1 MTKSILTH
9 AFAHHAWANERI
21 FEACGALGAA
31 DLMAPVPG
39 TYGPI
44 IAILHHLVDADAFYL
59 RVLTGR
65 DDFVYIDE
73 NSRFGVDEL
82 QGFSKQHEAAFAEVL
97 DGWVDPDID
106 VVEHG
111 DGFEFHAPLGIRLG
125 QVLHH
130 GSDHR
135 SQICTALTGMGITP
149 PLIDLWDY
157 AEAKG
162 MSKTVDLREGQP
174 SA

>member
-1 MTKSILTH
+1 MTRSILTH
-9 AFAHHAWANERI
+9 AFAHHAWATERI
-21 FEACGALGAA
+21 LDACAALGSAQ
-31 DLMAPVPG
+31 LMAPVPG

-44 IAILHHLVDADAFYL
+44 IAMLHHIVDADAFYL

-73 NSRFGVDEL
+73 NSRFDVEELRAFSQQHWAAYDEL
-82 QGFSKQHEAAFAEVL
+82 L
-97 DGWVDPDID
+97 DAGMDPDTD
-106 VVEHG
+106 VVERG

-130 GSDHR
+130 GTDHR
-135 SQICTALTGMGITP
+135 SQVCTALTGMGITP

-162 MSKTVDLREGQP
+162 MSKGVDVPKG
-174 SA
+174 

>member
-1 MTKSILTH
+1 MPKSILTH
-9 AFAHHAWANERI
+9 AFAHHAWATDRI
-21 FEACGALGAA
+21 LDACAPLGAA
-31 DLMAPVPG
+31 ELMAPVPG

-44 IAILHHLVDADAFYL
+44 IAMLHHIVDADAFYL

-73 NSRFGVDEL
+73 NSRFDVDEL
-82 QGFSKQHEAAFAEVL
+82 RAFSQQHWAAYDELLSADL
-97 DGWVDPDID
+97 DPDTD

-130 GSDHR
+130 GTDHR

-162 MSKTVDLREGQP
+162 LSKGVDVP
-174 SA
+174 KA

>member
-1 MTKSILTH
+1 MTTSILTH

-21 FEACGALGAA
+21 FEACRSLGAA
-31 DLMAPVPG
+31 ELMAPVPG

-44 IAILHHLVDADAFYL
+44 VAILHHIVDADAFYL

-65 DDFVYIDE
+65 DDFVYINEDWLFSVE
-73 NSRFGVDEL
+73 EL
-82 QGFSKQHEAAFAEVL
+82 SAFSKQHEAAFAELL
-97 DGWVDPDID
+97 DGWTDPDVD

-130 GSDHR
+130 GTDHR
-135 SQICTALTGMGITP
+135 SQVCTALTGMGITP

-162 MSKTVDLREGQP
+162 MSKGVDLPKG
-174 SA
+174 

>member
-9 AFAHHAWANERI
+9 AFAHHAWATERI
-21 FEACGALGAA
+21 LDACAALGSAQ
-31 DLMAPVPG
+31 LMAPVPG

-44 IAILHHLVDADAFYL
+44 IAMLHHIVDADAFYL

-73 NSRFGVDEL
+73 NSRFDVEELRAFSQQHWAAYDEL
-82 QGFSKQHEAAFAEVL
+82 L
-97 DGWVDPDID
+97 DAGMDPDTD
-106 VVEHG
+106 VVERG

-130 GSDHR
+130 GTDHR
-135 SQICTALTGMGITP
+135 SQICTALPGMGITP

-162 MSKTVDLREGQP
+162 MSKGVDVAKG
-174 SA
+174 

>member
-21 FEACGALGAA
+21 FDACEGLGSAQ
-31 DLMAPVPG
+31 LMAPVPG

-65 DDFVYIDE
+65 DEFVYIDE
-73 NSRFGVDEL
+73 SSRFGVDEL
-82 QGFSKQHEAAFAEVL
+82 RGFSKQHEAAYADFL
-97 DGWVDPDID
+97 DSATDPDAD

-111 DGFEFHAPLGIRLG
+111 EGFEFHAPLGIRLG

-130 GSDHR
+130 GTDHR

-162 MSKTVDLREGQP
+162 MSKGVDLREGAAP
-174 SA
+174 A

>member
-1 MTKSILTH
+1 MTQSILTH

-21 FEACGALGAA
+21 FEACGSLGSAE
-31 DLMAPVPG
+31 LMAPVPG
-39 TYGPI
+39 AYGPI

-73 NSRFGVDEL
+73 SSRFSVDEL
-82 QGFSKQHEAAFAEVL
+82 RSFSQQHEAAFASVL
-97 DGWVDPDID
+97 DGWTDPDAD

-111 DGFEFHAPLGIRLG
+111 DAFEFHAPLGIRLG

-130 GSDHR
+130 GTDHR
-135 SQICTALTGMGITP
+135 SQVCTALTGLGMTP

-162 MSKTVDLREGQP
+162 LSKGVDLPKG
-174 SA
+174 

>member
-1 MTKSILTH
+1 MTRSILTH

-21 FEACGALGAA
+21 FDACAGLGSAQ
-31 DLMAPVPG
+31 LMEPVPG

-44 IAILHHLVDADAFYL
+44 IAILHHIVDADAFYL

-73 NSRFGVDEL
+73 NSRFSVEEL
-82 QGFSKQHEAAFAEVL
+82 ARFSKQHEAAFAEYL
-97 DGWVDPDID
+97 DGWTDPYVD

-130 GSDHR
+130 GTDHR

-162 MSKTVDLREGQP
+162 LSKGVDLRPIG
-174 SA
+174 

>member
-9 AFAHHAWANERI
+9 AFAHHAWATERI
-21 FEACGALGAA
+21 LDACAALGSAQ
-31 DLMAPVPG
+31 LMAPVPG

-44 IAILHHLVDADAFYL
+44 IAMLHHIVDADAFYL

-73 NSRFGVDEL
+73 NSRFDVEELRAFSQQHWAAYDEL
-82 QGFSKQHEAAFAEVL
+82 L
-97 DGWVDPDID
+97 DAGMDPDTD
-106 VVEHG
+106 VVERG

-130 GSDHR
+130 GTDHR

-162 MSKTVDLREGQP
+162 MSKGVDVAKG
-174 SA
+174 